1 MKLRYLVPLI
11 VFVVPTVV
19 IGYGFMIPNSP
30 IAGLNRLT
38 VGFGTTL
45 LGACLTYLAGIQ
57 MVMKDPPST

>member
-30 IAGLNRLT
+30 IAGLNGLT

-45 LGACLTYLAGIQ
+45 LGACLTYLTGIQ